1 MSYDIVIR
9 NGTIVDG
16 TGAPAY
22 RGDVAIA
29 NGRIAEIGRVGDGAA
44 RVIDADGLVVAPG
57 FVDPHTHYD
66 GQICWDP
73 LVSCSSWHGVTTV
86 VMGNCGVGLAP
97 CRPAV
102 REIAAWDLV
111 TVEAIPFDV
120 LQRGV
125 TWDWESFPEYMNAA
139 ARRKS
144 GINLAFLVPLTPM
157 RHYVM
162 GEASMEREA
171 SGDETAQIKALIK
184 QAVAA
189 GAFGFTTSN
198 APQHVGYKGRPLA
211 CRLASL
217 AELGAYAGAL
227 RELRRGAIQIIV
239 NRNPYRLTEDEC
251 ALLDLLLSESGRPV
265 TWLSLRRRFERPEA
279 YKEILRVA
287 DPLIR
292 RGAIPQVTNVPL
304 ITEISLRQPP
314 VAFAPYPSWKNA
326 LNASAEEQKRHY
338 RDPAFRAAFREELR
352 TPGLFSPDWPRITV
366 NYAAKAELRP
376 LVGKTVAEIARE
388 QGKDGLDV
396 FFDLALADELEL
408 RYVAVRADI
417 PDELLD
423 DPRTLI
429 GLSDGGAHV
438 DQVCGAGYTTD
449 LIGTFVREKQA
460 MTLERT
466 IKRITSEPADLFGI
480 KDRGRLLPGLAADVV
495 VFDYATIGSADRP
508 EMVYDLPGGGRRLV
522 VRSRGVN
529 WTIVNG
535 QVLYEGDRHT
545 GALPGQVLRSG
556 ATIA

>member
-1 MSYDIVIR
+1 MPYDIVIR

-16 TGAPAY
+16 TGVPA
-22 RGDVAIA
+22 RRADLAIA
-29 NGRIAEIGRVGDGAA
+29 NGRIAEIGRVSGGAGK
-44 RVIDADGLVVAPG
+44 VIDADGLVVAPG

-86 VMGNCGVGLAP
+86 IMGNCGVGLAP

-102 REIAAWDLV
+102 HEIAAWDLV

-125 TWDWESFPEYMNAA
+125 TWDWESFPEYMDAA
-139 ARRKS
+139 ARRGS
-144 GINLAFLVPLTPM
+144 GINLAFLVPLTPV

-162 GEASMEREA
+162 GEESMEREA
-171 SGDETAQIKALIK
+171 HVEETAQIKALIK

-217 AELGAYAGAL
+217 AELRAYANAL
-227 RELRRGAIQIIV
+227 RELGRGAIQIIV

-279 YKEILRVA
+279 YKEILRLA
-287 DPLIR
+287 EPFIR

-304 ITEISLRQPP
+304 VTEISLRTPP
-314 VAFAPYPSWKNA
+314 VAFAPYPSWKKA
-326 LNASAEEQKRHY
+326 LNASAEDQKRHY
-338 RDPAFRAAFREELR
+338 SDPAFRAAFREELK

-366 NYAAKAELRP
+366 NYAAREAFRS

-396 FFDLALADELEL
+396 FFDLALADDLEL

-449 LIGTFVREKQA
+449 LLGRFVREKQV
-460 MTLERT
+460 MSLERA
-466 IKRITSEPADLFGI
+466 IQRLTSEPADLFGI
-480 KDRGRLLPGLAADVV
+480 RDRGRLMPGLAADLAI
-495 VFDYATIGSADRP
+495 FDFATVGAAERP

-522 VRSRGVN
+522 VRPRGMA

-535 QVLYEGDRHT
+535 RVLYEGDRHS
-545 GALPGQVLRSG
+545 GDLPGKVLRSG
-556 ATIA
+556 AVA